1 MSGNAQLRRVTRCTI
16 LETMKERAA
25 HTKSLDRVQLSG
37 SSNEQFAKETE
48 ELQPSPLLTRVEKT
62 RAIAK

>member
-1 MSGNAQLRRVTRCTI
+1 MSGNAQLRRVARCTN

-37 SSNEQFAKETE
+37 SSNEQLAKETE
-48 ELQPSPLLTRVEKT
+48 VLQPSPLLARVEKT